1 MHVPSTDGDDCESG
15 PMSVPRGFSETF
27 RLEPGDVDVW
37 LAPIDTRSN
46 SIADLGS
53 VLSADEIERAR
64 RFVFEA
70 DRQRFLLSHVLVRV
84 LLSRYTAVP
93 VTHIRITRAVSGKP
107 MLLDAVGLDFNMAH
121 SGELA
126 AYAIALQ
133 RQVGIDVE
141 RVRADLNIE
150 SLVDRYFTPFEA
162 QAIRRG
168 AEDPTTTFFSY
179 WVRKEAVLKATGH
192 ALRFPLRSVD
202 VARGASTSGEVFT
215 HVPSWAIPDWRIM
228 DVPAG
233 PAYRAAVAVDAAPR
247 RLRCRRISAE
257 FVCAIVEA
265 ARTGRSLGRDLFT

>member
-1 MHVPSTDGDDCESG
+1 M
-15 PMSVPRGFSETF
+15 
-27 RLEPGDVDVW
+27 W

-162 QAIRRG
+162 QAIRRVRR
-168 AEDPTTTFFSY
+168 PTTTFFRIGF
-179 WVRKEAVLKATGH
+179 VRKPSSRRLAT
-192 ALRFPLRSVD
+192 RYFPLRSVD
-202 VARGASTSGEVFT
+202 VARGASTSGRSSLTSELG
-215 HVPSWAIPDWRIM
+215 HSRLANHGCPRRSM
-228 DVPAG
+228 
-233 PAYRAAVAVDAAPR
+233 RAAVAVDAAPR
-247 RLRCRRISAE
+247 RLRCRRISQ
-257 FVCAIVEA
+257 V
-265 ARTGRSLGRDLFT
+265 RMRYR